1 MKLRRSFTAA
11 ASALLICALLQ
22 CGCAK
27 TESSSTSDS
36 GSVSHTTLPKTNS
49 SDIEVYESKLSELQY
64 NAKNPVIFCADK
76 RGGIACMERESNA
89 VRRYS
94 ADGELSAELA
104 LPEGFSINALACD
117 ENKTYVLGQF
127 ADKNGVVI
135 GELSD
140 GFTVVCETELPAC
153 ARSGLVLSEGKLYFS
168 ADGAE
173 HSNIEYPGGFY
184 SYDGT
189 VIYCL
194 DPANGN
200 PVPISAENPVCF
212 AANGSGI
219 TIYGCDP
226 SGFYFADYNGQLGD
240 KQYSALGVISAFCP
254 IGENVVAF
262 AADGVIKAALTSG
275 GVSSV
280 LTEDKPYG
288 TQPFALS
295 EGSLVYSS
303 ANEDGTTVIKRIQP
317 RGHIKNLRPIDII
330 MSFSNLSVLSSAGYA
345 LETLVIPESELS
357 LKLLSGDTDW
367 DAAVI
372 YSRQSA
378 ASEIAEQG
386 IFFPLGDIAE
396 EYLAECPEGV
406 REVCTKNGDIWAIP
420 LETNVGTVL
429 YNKEKCAQNGI
440 DLTAMTAEDFLK
452 KSRELCEDAA
462 LKGTAVDIDW
472 NGVVTETL
480 LNNYINAFGIDSPQ
494 FRGIAALLHDYANT
508 EQNPE
513 YMQPVITGKFDDG
526 SVIIAENNAQRGDY
540 DHFLY
545 CTAFSY
551 DEAKN
556 MLSVCPRLSAAPIP
570 SDGTATGYS
579 MLLMINPNSD
589 NLGETLKFAAELAEE
604 KLNAAKAGKDSAL
617 DGERQLSEIYSST
630 KIVVGV
636 PNELYMDDY
645 TRYLREEISLDE
657 FITEADR
664 KYNAYMNE

>member
-1 MKLRRSFTAA
+1 MKLKSFIAITT
-11 ASALLICALLQ
+11 SVSLICALLQ
-22 CGCAK
+22 CGCTK
-27 TESSSTSDS
+27 TESNRSSDPGNISYTSD
-36 GSVSHTTLPKTNS
+36 PKINS

-64 NAKNPVIFCADK
+64 NAKDPVIFSADNN
-76 RGGIACMERESNA
+76 GGIACIEREAN
-89 VRRYS
+89 VVWRYS

-104 LPEGFSINALACD
+104 LPEGFSLNALACD
-117 ENKTYVLGQF
+117 ENKTYVLGKY
-127 ADKNGVVI
+127 ADKNGIVI

-140 GFTVVCETELPAC
+140 GFTVVCETKLSAC
-153 ARSGLVLSEGKLYFS
+153 ARPGLALSDGKLYFS
-168 ADGAE
+168 AGGAE
-173 HSNIEYPGGFY
+173 SSDIEYPGGFY

-194 DPANGN
+194 DPIDGT
-200 PVPISAENPVCF
+200 PEPISAENPVCF
-212 AANGSGI
+212 AANDSGI
-219 TIYGCDP
+219 TIFGRDN
-226 SGFYFADYNGQLGD
+226 SGFYFVDYNGQLGD
-240 KQYSALGVISAFCP
+240 KQYSALGEISAFCP
-254 IGENVVAF
+254 IGESVVAF

-280 LTEDKPYG
+280 LVEDKPYG
-288 TQPFALS
+288 TQPLALS
-295 EGSLVYSS
+295 CGSLVYNS
-303 ANEDGTTVIKRIQP
+303 ADEDGNTVIKRIQP
-317 RGHIKNLRPIDII
+317 RGHIKNLRSIDII
-330 MSFSNLSVLSSAGYA
+330 MSFNNIGVLGSTRYA
-345 LETLVIPESELS
+345 LGTTVIQESELS

-372 YSRQSA
+372 YSRQTV

-386 IFFPLGDIAE
+386 IFRPLGDIAG

-406 REVCTKNGDIWAIP
+406 RSVCTRDGDIWAIP

-462 LKGTAVDIDW
+462 LKGTAVDVDW

-494 FRGIAALLHDYANT
+494 FRGIAALLHNCANT

-513 YMQPVITGKFDDG
+513 YMRPMITGTFDDG
-526 SVIIAENNAQRGDY
+526 SVIIDENNAQRGDY
-540 DHFLY
+540 DRFLY
-545 CTAFSY
+545 CTASSY
-551 DEAKN
+551 DEAEY
-556 MLSVCPRLSAAPIP
+556 MLSVCPDLSAAPIP

-589 NLGETLKFAAELAEE
+589 NPDETLKFAAELAEE
-604 KLNAAKAGKDSAL
+604 KLSAAKANSAGTL
-617 DGERQLSEIYSST
+617 EGERQLNEIYGSVE
-630 KIVVGV
+630 IVVGV

-645 TRYLREEISLDE
+645 TRYLRGELTLDE
-657 FITEADR
+657 FIAEADR